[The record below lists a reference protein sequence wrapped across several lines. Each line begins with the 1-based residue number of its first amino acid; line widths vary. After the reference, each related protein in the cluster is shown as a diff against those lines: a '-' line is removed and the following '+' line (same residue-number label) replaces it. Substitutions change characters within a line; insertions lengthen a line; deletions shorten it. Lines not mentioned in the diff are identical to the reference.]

1 VFLARS
7 VSNGGQL
14 DAARGHLEDTDEAD
28 LDDAGRF
35 DFAISWALLAAKS
48 LSPADIENAKAKMKA
63 VEAKDPVFIQLR
75 DRWTIDLMELKSTA
89 EPGKIRRMIR
99 RLNACIIL
107 NPNFFGLGIKGSGT
121 KVLLGVVEDQNAA
134 VVERD
139 LFGLPGRTLVV
150 ALGLR
155 AGGVP
160 FLLVSRIP
168 HVLLP
173 PLRHRSTIG
182 NPPDLYKSPPLPD

>member
-1 VFLARS
+1 
-7 VSNGGQL
+7 
-14 DAARGHLEDTDEAD
+14 
-28 LDDAGRF
+28 
-35 DFAISWALLAAKS
+35 
-48 LSPADIENAKAKMKA
+48 
-63 VEAKDPVFIQLR
+63 
-75 DRWTIDLMELKSTA
+75 
-89 EPGKIRRMIR
+89 
-99 RLNACIIL
+99 
-107 NPNFFGLGIKGSGT
+107 
-121 KVLLGVVEDQNAA
+121 
-134 VVERD
+134 
-139 LFGLPGRTLVV
+139 LVV